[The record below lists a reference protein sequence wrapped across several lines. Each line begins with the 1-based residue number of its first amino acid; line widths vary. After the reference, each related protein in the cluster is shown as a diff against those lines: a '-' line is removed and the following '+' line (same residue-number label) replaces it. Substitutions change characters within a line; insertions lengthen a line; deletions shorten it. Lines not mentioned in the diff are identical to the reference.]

1 MRILYLVNCS
11 YFFNSHFIKLAEA
24 SLAEGHTVYIASG
37 NDVKRTEFEEKG
49 FIYLALPL
57 SRGGTNIKDE
67 LNTIVQIY
75 KVLKS
80 VKPDLLHMLT
90 VKPIIYG
97 GLINRLFKSC
107 RANKSI
113 ASITGLGSASLSTT
127 LKGKLLWKIIVVVYK
142 FVLSLVT
149 TKVIFEN
156 EDDQSLFLK
165 NKIISSDRA
174 YLVNGAG
181 IDTSVFVPG
190 NTENQS
196 LKVVLVARLLKD
208 KGIQEYISAGEILQ
222 HRGCNVTLQLVG
234 SVDKFN
240 ISSMNEADITYANN
254 QGYVEYLGQRSDI
267 SYIYKKADIACLP
280 SYREGL
286 SKSLIE
292 AASSGLAI
300 ITTNVPG
307 CRQMVS
313 NDNGILVPAKDA
325 YALADAIE
333 YMIKHPDEMKQMG
346 AKSRVM
352 AVNKFD
358 SKIIINEFFKIY
370 ELPLTDGLL

>member
-1 MRILYLVNCS
+1 MKILYLVNCS

-37 NDVKRTEFEEKG
+37 NDVKRVEFEEKG
-49 FIYLALPL
+49 FIYLPLPL

-75 KVLKS
+75 KVLRS
-80 VKPDLLHMLT
+80 VRPDLLHMLT

-97 GLINRLFKSC
+97 GLINRLFKSS

-127 LKGKLLWKIIVVVYK
+127 IKGKLLWKIIVVVYK
-142 FVLSLVT
+142 FVLSLAT

-156 EDDQSLFLK
+156 DDDQALFLS
-165 NKIISSDRA
+165 NKIISADRA

-181 IDTSVFVPG
+181 IDTSEFVP
-190 NTENQS
+190 ENIINQP

-208 KGIQEYISAGEILQ
+208 KGVQEYISAGEMLQ
-222 HRGCNVTLQLVG
+222 YRGCDVTLQLVG
-234 SVDKFN
+234 SVDEFN
-240 ISSMNEADITYANN
+240 ISSMAEADIEYADK
-254 QGYVEYLGQRSDI
+254 QGYIEYLGQRSDI
-267 SYIYKKADIACLP
+267 CDIYKKASVACLP

-300 ITTNVPG
+300 ITTDVPG
-307 CRQMVS
+307 CRQMVA
-313 NDNGILVPAKDA
+313 NGNGILVPAKDA
-325 YALADAIE
+325 HALADAIE
-333 YMIKHPDEMKQMG
+333 YMLKHPVELKQMG
-346 AKSRVM
+346 LKSRIM

-358 SKIIINEFFKIY
+358 RKIIINEFFKIY
-370 ELPLTDGLL
+370 ELPLTGAL